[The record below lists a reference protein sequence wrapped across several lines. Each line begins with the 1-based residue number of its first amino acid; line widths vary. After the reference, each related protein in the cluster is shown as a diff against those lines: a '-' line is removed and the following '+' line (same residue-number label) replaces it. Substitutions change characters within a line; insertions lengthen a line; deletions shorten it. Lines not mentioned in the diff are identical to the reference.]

1 MWRASLAVAGP
12 KTPRWRPGILKAM
25 LPRLAGGPSAA
36 TAAKAARRAPS
47 VLKGPPVVTPEKFQ
61 EKWETATRT
70 EKSGAIEH
78 FLDLCE
84 LLGVDKPADVDK
96 HSKSYTF
103 EKLTTRADKGG
114 KAFADVWR
122 EGCFV
127 WEYKGKRRT
136 LREAYGQARL
146 YAADLGNPPLLIVSD
161 MKEIQVYTNF
171 TGLPT
176 QVTVFQFRD
185 LNDPKNRRRLKDAF
199 AQPENWRPDA
209 TRESVTRDA
218 AVKFGRIANR
228 LRQRGDDPQAVA
240 HFLNRLVFCLFAE
253 DIDLLPDRIF
263 AEILEESAK
272 DQTKFAPMLKDL
284 FRAMR
289 KKNGRFGTATI
300 PWFNGGLFEDDDV
313 LELGHLEILDLVDAA
328 LLDWAA
334 IEPSIFGTLF
344 EQGLNPEKRKAM
356 AGLFD
361 APTAPTRQKGLF
373 DKHGPDKGV
382 GIHYTDPATIMKI
395 VEPVVLAPL
404 RREWEEVKAEIAKHR
419 EAKLKARGASKTKA
433 EEAARDAYLKFR
445 DRLGRFRVLDP
456 ACGSGNF
463 LYLALSHLKD
473 FDLRVQDEARTLDLP
488 LDAERVTPEAVLGI
502 EINPYAAEIARVT
515 MWIGE
520 LQWQVRKG
528 LSITRRPIL
537 GTLHQIEC
545 RDALLAPDGS
555 EAKWPKA
562 DVVIGNPPFLGGTEM
577 PEKLGIEYTERV
589 RSVYGD
595 RLPSRVDLVA
605 YWFEKCRSLIEQNS
619 LNVSGLVATQAIR
632 RGVNRTALD
641 RISANETIF
650 DAWANMPWS
659 IDGADVRVSL
669 VCFGHPGTEHKVFL
683 DGGEVLHI
691 NSDLTS
697 DATNLTQVQR
707 LKENTRTA
715 FQGPVKVGA
724 FDVAGENARRWL
736 THSGN
741 PHGRPNSDVIRP
753 WVNGMDIVRRPSDT
767 WIIDFAELTE
777 NEAALYERPF
787 EYVVQEIKLGRLAN
801 RDTQRRTHWW
811 RLGRSGN
818 DLKQSIASL
827 DRYIATPRVS
837 KHRLFVWMH
846 KMVLPDSRVNAIA
859 RHDDTSFG
867 VLHSRFHET
876 WSLRLGGWHGVGND
890 PQYTPSTGFET
901 FPFPEGLSPNI
912 PAKDYAQDPRAIA
925 IAAAAKRLNEL
936 RENWLNPSDLV
947 KRVAEVVPGFP
958 DRILPVSAA
967 AAATLKKRTL
977 TNLYNEPPAW
987 LANAHRDLDA
997 AVAAAYGWPDDISDD
1012 DALAKLFA
1020 LNQERAAKQ
1029 GS

>member
-1 MWRASLAVAGP
+1 M
-12 KTPRWRPGILKAM
+12 
-25 LPRLAGGPSAA
+25 
-36 TAAKAARRAPS
+36 
-47 VLKGPPVVTPEKFQ
+47 TPEKFQ
-61 EKWETATRT
+61 EKWENATRT
-70 EKSGAIEH
+70 ERSAAQEH

-84 LLGVDKPADVDK
+84 LLGVNKPADDDK
-96 HSKSYTF
+96 HGKTYTF

-122 EGCFV
+122 QGCFV
-127 WEYKGKRRT
+127 WEYKGNRRT
-136 LREAYGQARL
+136 LREAYAQARL

-185 LNDPKNRRRLKDAF
+185 LNDPDNRRKLKEAF
-199 AQPENWRPDA
+199 AHPEKWRPDA

-228 LRQRGDDPQAVA
+228 LRQRGDDPQEVA

-272 DQTKFAPMLKDL
+272 DQTKFAPMLRDL

-313 LELGHLEILDLVDAA
+313 LELGHLEILDLVEAA

-361 APTAPTRQKGLF
+361 APAAPTRQKGLF

-382 GIHYTDPATIMKI
+382 GIHYTDPTTIMKI

-404 RREWEEVKAEIAKHR
+404 RREWEAVKAEIARHR
-419 EAKLKARGASKTKA
+419 EAKLKARDAAKAKA

-445 DRLGRFRVLDP
+445 DRLGKFRVLDP

-473 FDLRVQDEARTLDLP
+473 FDLQVQDEARKLDLP
-488 LDAERVTPEAVLGI
+488 LDDERVTPETVLGI

-515 MWIGE
+515 IWIGE

-555 EAKWPKA
+555 EAKWPRA
-562 DVVIGNPPFLGGTEM
+562 DVVIGNPPFLGGKKLLSELGEEYVRRLRQAFVDRM
-577 PEKLGIEYTERV
+577 PGFTDLVTYWVEKARDLVVRNKLSAAGLVTTNSIRGGSNVHVLERV
-589 RSVYGD
+589 
-595 RLPSRVDLVA
+595 VA
-605 YWFEKCRSLIEQNS
+605 DAQ
-619 LNVSGLVATQAIR
+619 V
-632 RGVNRTALD
+632 
-641 RISANETIF
+641 F
-650 DAWANMPWS
+650 DAWADQAWS
-659 IDGADVRVSL
+659 LDGAAVRVSIF
-669 VCFGHPGTEHKVFL
+669 CFGKEPSVTPMLEGKPVSN
-683 DGGEVLHI
+683 I
-691 NSDLTS
+691 NPDLTS
-697 DATNLTQVQR
+697 GSFDLTKAVALVENLDVCFEGGQKHGPFEIDA
-707 LKENTRTA
+707 NTARQWLQEPRNPNGCHNA
-715 FQGPVKVGA
+715 DVVKR
-724 FDVAGENARRWL
+724 FFNA
-736 THSGN
+736 S
-741 PHGRPNSDVIRP
+741 
-753 WVNGMDIVRRPSDT
+753 DIVRRPSDS
-767 WIIDFAELTE
+767 WVVDFGSEMSVS
-777 NEAALYERPF
+777 EAALYASPF
-787 EYVVQEIKLGRLAN
+787 RHVEAHVKPVRLESDLKSH
-801 RDTQRRTHWW
+801 RDFWW
-811 RLGRSGN
+811 RHHRTRPELRAK
-818 DLKQSIASL
+818 LRPLARFL
-827 DRYIATPRVS
+827 VTPVVA
-837 KHRLFVWMH
+837 KHRVFVWID
-846 KMVLPDSRVNAIA
+846 KSAWPTNLVDAIA
-859 RHDDTSFG
+859 RDDDTSFG
-867 VLHSRFHET
+867 ILHSRFHER
-876 WSLRLGGWHGVGND
+876 WALRLGTSLED
-890 PQYTPSTGFET
+890 RPRYTPSTTFET
-901 FPFPEGLSPNI
+901 FPFPEGLTPNI
-912 PAKDYAQDPRAIA
+912 PAKDYAEDPRAIA
-925 IAAAAKRLNEL
+925 IAAAARRLNEL
-936 RENWLNPSDLV
+936 REAWLNPPDLV
-947 KRVAEVVPGFP
+947 KRVPEVVPGFP
-958 DRILPVSAA
+958 DRILPVSDKAA
-967 AAATLKKRTL
+967 AELKKRTL
-977 TNLYNEPPAW
+977 TNLYNQRPAW

-997 AVAAAYGWPDDISDD
+997 AVAAAYGWPADIADD

-1029 GS
+1029 GG